1 MGNCKLSPQM
11 WIPDDGDESCL
22 CRLVIE
28 DSSAGVASYGGGGL
42 VSSLFGAMDKSGLIF
57 DWSSVV
63 G

>member
-1 MGNCKLSPQM
+1 M

-28 DSSAGVASYGGGGL
+28 DSSVGVASYGGGGL
-42 VSSLFGAMDKSGLIF
+42 VSSPFGAMEASGLRF